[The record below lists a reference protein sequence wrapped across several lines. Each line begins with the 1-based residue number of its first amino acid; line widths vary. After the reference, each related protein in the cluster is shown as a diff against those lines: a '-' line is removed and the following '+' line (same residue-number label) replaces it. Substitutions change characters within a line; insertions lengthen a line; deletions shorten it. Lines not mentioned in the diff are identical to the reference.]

1 MILYYN
7 TKKLISPLIVHLI
20 LIILSALVIW
30 RWSFLL
36 ERMYDTKE
44 LKAFLV
50 FFPLIPYIL
59 FLFTIIMGWR
69 SNNTGLIFI
78 SLVMVISYF
87 SVNNVFGG
95 YENYHYSIVPKTIAF
110 LMPVNVLILSLIK
123 KRPLLT
129 KTGILYFIL
138 ILIEFVI
145 FYLLCYIIDK
155 PESKLVFDL
164 TKEFPAF
171 SKNLLGI
178 TSTLHVFLTKNS
190 FVKCVSIS
198 SLIAFTGT
206 VLLLFLSYI
215 KNRDVLQAGYLSV
228 LLPAFL
234 GIISSFPRPSLMIY
248 FSAAG
253 LILIISTIESSF
265 SLAYID
271 ELTGLP
277 GRRSLSETLTNL
289 GKHYTIAMID
299 IDYFKKFNDLYGH
312 KTGDQVLKMIATKLS
327 EISGGAKTFRYGGEE
342 FTAIFPGKSAEE
354 VKPHLE
360 EYRQTI
366 ASTPFIVRSKE
377 RLKSSL
383 ENRGK
388 AIFKGQNQ
396 AKVTVSIGIAEY
408 NKNLTKPEK
417 VLKAADKVLY
427 KAKRAGRNRVK
438 I

>member
-1 MILYYN
+1 
-7 TKKLISPLIVHLI
+7 
-20 LIILSALVIW
+20 
-30 RWSFLL
+30 
-36 ERMYDTKE
+36 
-44 LKAFLV
+44 
-50 FFPLIPYIL
+50 
-59 FLFTIIMGWR
+59 
-69 SNNTGLIFI
+69 
-78 SLVMVISYF
+78 
-87 SVNNVFGG
+87 
-95 YENYHYSIVPKTIAF
+95 
-110 LMPVNVLILSLIK
+110 
-123 KRPLLT
+123 
-129 KTGILYFIL
+129 
-138 ILIEFVI
+138 
-145 FYLLCYIIDK
+145 
-155 PESKLVFDL
+155 
-164 TKEFPAF
+164 
-171 SKNLLGI
+171 
-178 TSTLHVFLTKNS
+178 
-190 FVKCVSIS
+190 
-198 SLIAFTGT
+198 
-206 VLLLFLSYI
+206 
-215 KNRDVLQAGYLSV
+215 VLQAGYLSV